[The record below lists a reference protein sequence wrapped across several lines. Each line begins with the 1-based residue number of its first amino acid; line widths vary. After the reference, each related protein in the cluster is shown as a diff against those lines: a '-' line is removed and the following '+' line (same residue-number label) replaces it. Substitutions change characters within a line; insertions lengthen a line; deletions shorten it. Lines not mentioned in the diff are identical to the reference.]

1 MAKAIPF
8 SIKIFLTDG
17 TPDGLR
23 VVEKTNWTGVAY
35 CFARTGFAAVR
46 ASDDL
51 SRPGVYVLE
60 GPAESEGYR
69 QRVYI
74 GEADDLSVRIRK
86 HAVER
91 EFWRQAVAFTSK
103 DDDLNKAHVRYL
115 ESELLRLARAS
126 GRAELDNSVA
136 SQQPRLSASE
146 RAYADAFLSNMLLIY
161 PIVGV
166 EAFEPLDAQVA
177 ASSPRLYLKGENT
190 SAEARETAEG
200 LLVFEGAIGRASVA
214 PSLRDGR
221 QRQRERLISEGVLV
235 PQDGCLRLTRD
246 YLFTAPSAAATILL
260 GRSANGRVL
269 WKDESGRTLAEI
281 QDGALADPGVTA

>member
-1 MAKAIPF
+1 VADAVPF
-8 SIKIFLTDG
+8 SIKIFLADG

-46 ASDDL
+46 AGDDL
-51 SRPGVYVLE
+51 ARPGVYVLT
-60 GPAESEGYR
+60 GPPESEGYR
-69 QRVYI
+69 QRIYI
-74 GEADDLSVRIRK
+74 GEADDLGARIRK
-86 HAVER
+86 HAIER

-115 ESELLRLARAS
+115 EAELLRLARAS

-136 SQQPRLSASE
+136 PQQPRLSAPE
-146 RAYADAFLSNMLLIY
+146 RAYADAFLADMLLIY

-166 EAFEPLDAQVA
+166 EAFEALDAQVA
-177 ASSPRLYLKGENT
+177 PSSPRLYLKGEST
-190 SAEARETAEG
+190 SAEGRETAEG
-200 LLVFEGAIGRASVA
+200 LLVFAGATARATVA

-221 QRQRERLISEGVLV
+221 QRQRDRLIAEGVFEPHDDV
-235 PQDGCLRLTRD
+235 LRLTRD

-269 WKDESGRTLAEI
+269 WKDDTGRTLAEI
-281 QDGALADPGVTA
+281 QDAALSDPGDLG

>member
-1 MAKAIPF
+1 VADAVPF
-8 SIKIFLTDG
+8 SIKIFLADG

-46 ASDDL
+46 AGDDL
-51 SRPGVYVLE
+51 ARPGVYVLT
-60 GPAESEGYR
+60 GPPESEGYR
-69 QRVYI
+69 QRIYI
-74 GEADDLSVRIRK
+74 GEADDLGARIRK
-86 HAVER
+86 HAIER

-115 ESELLRLARAS
+115 EAELLRLARAS

-136 SQQPRLSASE
+136 FL
-146 RAYADAFLSNMLLIY
+146 ADMLLIY

-166 EAFEPLDAQVA
+166 EAFEALDAQVA
-177 ASSPRLYLKGENT
+177 PSSPRLYLKGEST
-190 SAEARETAEG
+190 SAEGRETAEG
-200 LLVFEGAIGRASVA
+200 LLVFAGATARATVA

-221 QRQRERLISEGVLV
+221 QRQRDRLIAEGVFEPHDDV
-235 PQDGCLRLTRD
+235 LRLTRD

-269 WKDESGRTLAEI
+269 WKDDTGRTLAEI
-281 QDGALADPGVTA
+281 QDAALSDPGDLG